1 MVKRVAGKATSNAKK
16 NAIYAGVKRGGA
28 DGMVSFACAS
38 DIESLKIKLNEMSE
52 EELPKDEKE
61 ESSEKNSEEIAKL
74 RHIMNRT
81 IEAIYSQSSLLF
93 LTSFFEEA
101 YEPMLVDREIV
112 QPLEAEHELAYH
124 QDDIKI
130 YRITGEEH
138 RNISSKLERVKRV
151 KRGMAAL
158 PSALLMSIVATFD
171 SSIADVVRSFL
182 SIKSDALKAGGRTI
196 ALADVLQ
203 AGSIDDIKEKVIDDE
218 IYEFSRGS
226 HEEQARYIEK
236 SFHVSIIKHWKR
248 WPDFIEVFERRNLI
262 AHGETTFT
270 KRYVA
275 ICSKHEHKGS
285 EKLLGTPIKLSPTY
299 LQQSIE
305 LLVEFGVLL
314 VFTLWRKQFSNCEK
328 EAFTCVSQAAYNLIE
343 QKRYTVPIRVLE
355 HVLALENTG
364 ASDEIRKMMTVN
376 LASSFRH
383 TGNKVRCDQ
392 ILGRIDWS
400 GSGDNFKI
408 CAAALRE
415 DIEEVKRLFPIVVA
429 AESVGRMDFR
439 RWPVFDF
446 IRTNTEFALAFQKA
460 FKEPLEGEKQSE
472 VVALSGHSEVS
483 DEGVVDGITKH

>member
-236 SFHVSIIKHWKR
+236 SFHVR
-248 WPDFIEVFERRNLI
+248 
-262 AHGETTFT
+262 T
-270 KRYVA
+270 RYKITA
-275 ICSKHEHKGS
+275 S
-285 EKLLGTPIKLSPTY
+285 
-299 LQQSIE
+299 
-305 LLVEFGVLL
+305 
-314 VFTLWRKQFSNCEK
+314 FSGLCGW
-328 EAFTCVSQAAYNLIE
+328 
-343 QKRYTVPIRVLE
+343 TV
-355 HVLALENTG
+355 
-364 ASDEIRKMMTVN
+364 
-376 LASSFRH
+376 
-383 TGNKVRCDQ
+383 
-392 ILGRIDWS
+392 
-400 GSGDNFKI
+400 
-408 CAAALRE
+408 
-415 DIEEVKRLFPIVVA
+415 
-429 AESVGRMDFR
+429 
-439 RWPVFDF
+439 
-446 IRTNTEFALAFQKA
+446 
-460 FKEPLEGEKQSE
+460 
-472 VVALSGHSEVS
+472 
-483 DEGVVDGITKH
+483 